1 MSEFSS
7 MDDNVYHS
15 ALNDYQSSLNSA
27 LESVAGANQSAQDKA
42 NKFNEILQAS
52 TGAVGAPLIAKGIGK
67 TFGNVKSAL
76 KKQAGEKIE
85 EMEKAAKQKAQDLID
100 SAKSKANDLVN
111 RNPTQP
117 DGDIPDPSPNPDI
130 QETNLDDA
138 IKQQEN
144 PPDPADEPQLEDT
157 SSDAPTEDPFSTD
170 AGENVPLDDLGD
182 GADEAAQAAAKAA
195 KAAKAA
201 RDLKDVDEGLDTG
214 ETITEGAA
222 ASEGFLN
229 PILDLAPLALG
240 LGLTLTGIFKKH
252 HAATIPPPPAINPTF
267 SFGQ

>member
-7 MDDNVYHS
+7 MDDNTYHS
-15 ALNDYQSSLNSA
+15 ALDDYQSSLSGA
-27 LESVAGANQSAQDKA
+27 LASVSGANQKAQDKA
-42 NKFNEILQAS
+42 NKYNEILQAS

-76 KKQAGEKIE
+76 KKQAGDKIE
-85 EMEKAAKQKAQDLID
+85 ELEKAAKQKAQDLID
-100 SAKSKANDLVN
+100 GAKSKANDLVN
-111 RNPTQP
+111 KITNKP
-117 DGDIPDPSPNPDI
+117 DGDIPNPEPSPNPDI
-130 QETNLDDA
+130 QETNMDQA
-138 IKQQEN
+138 IKDQEN
-144 PPDPADEPQLEDT
+144 QPASEPEPPKPEDLTPDDPEP
-157 SSDAPTEDPFSTD
+157 APDD
-170 AGENVPLDDLGD
+170 IPLDPL
-182 GADEAAQAAAKAA
+182 DEASKAAEDAAKAAKEAKAA
-195 KAAKAA
+195 KAAS
-201 RDLKDVDEGLDTG
+201 DLDKVDDGLDAG
-214 ETITEGAA
+214 ETISEGAA